1 MTYIFYPQA
10 WALFLTAMMS
20 LIVAVTAWNRRNT
33 TSGLVLIFFMVSI
46 AIWAFFS
53 GIEAVTVDIDRKIFW
68 SKMEYIGFVWASP
81 LCFLFVLSF
90 TNHWKW
96 ITKPGLIA
104 IATVSAITL
113 VLAWTNDSHGLVWSS
128 FVKGDPR
135 LNILIYNHGSWFYLY
150 TFIQFCLF
158 CMSFGLLLRD
168 FKSQKPPYRQQ
179 TLTILVA
186 LLIPAIA
193 GILYSFNIAII
204 PGIDWMPI
212 CSLVTG
218 VLFAWS
224 IYYYRLLD
232 LVPIARDIL
241 VEQML
246 DGMIVL
252 DNQQRII
259 DINPSARRMVKGGDV
274 IKIGDPLAS
283 LLPELCPTAEDLKK
297 RSNTQI
303 LSLQRSTEVNRFV
316 DVRMTLISGN
326 KPGANCSLLILR
338 DITKR
343 KNIEDSLNKAN
354 QELEKRI
361 SEIQILQNQ
370 LKEESIRDP
379 LTRLYNRRYMEDA
392 LQREFAHATRD
403 GYPVSIIM
411 ADIDHFKKVNDTYGH
426 AAGDEVLEQLSHIF
440 MANFRVEDI
449 VCRYGGEEFLIVMP
463 ETTSETAFM
472 RIDGLR
478 QQLESCDLKLT
489 GGALRITLS
498 AGIAVYPAEG
508 STIDEVVQ
516 KADQAMYRAKKE
528 GRNRVIAGGYHA

>member
-1 MTYIFYPQA
+1 MTYIIYPQA

-33 TSGLVLIFFMVSI
+33 TSGRVLILFMVSI

-53 GIEAVTVDIDRKIFW
+53 GIEAGTIDVDRKIFW
-68 SKMEYIGFVWASP
+68 SKMEYLGFVWASP

-96 ITKPGLIA
+96 ITKPGIIA
-104 IATVSAITL
+104 IAAISVITL
-113 VLAWTNDSHGLVWSS
+113 VLAWTNETHGLVWSS
-128 FVKGDPR
+128 FVKGDPS

-158 CMSFGLLLRD
+158 CLAIGILFRD
-168 FKSQKPPYRQQ
+168 LKAQKAPYRQQ
-179 TLTILVA
+179 TLTIIIAV
-186 LLIPAIA
+186 LIPGVA
-193 GILYSFNIAII
+193 GILYSFGISPI
-204 PGIDWMPI
+204 PGLDWMPI
-212 CSLVTG
+212 SSLVTG
-218 VLFAWS
+218 VFFAWS

-252 DNQQRII
+252 DSQQRII
-259 DINPSARRMVKGGDV
+259 DINPSARSMIKGGDV

-283 LLPELCPTAEDLKK
+283 VLPELCPTAEDLKK

-326 KPGANCSLLILR
+326 KPGVNCSLLILR

-361 SEIQILQNQ
+361 TEIQILQNQ

-426 AAGDEVLEQLSHIF
+426 AAGDEVLEQLSRTF
-440 MANFRVEDI
+440 MANFRMEDI

-463 ETTSETAFM
+463 ETTAETAFL
-472 RIDGLR
+472 RIDNLR
-478 QQLESCDLKLT
+478 QQLESSDLNVT
-489 GGALRITLS
+489 GAALRITLS

-528 GRNRVIAGGYHA
+528 GRNRVIAGGFPA

>member
-1 MTYIFYPQA
+1 MTYTIYPQA
-10 WALFLTAMMS
+10 WALFLTAVTS
-20 LIVAVTAWNRRNT
+20 LVVAVTAWNHRNT
-33 TSGLVLIFFMVSI
+33 TSGKVLFFFMVSI

-53 GIEAVTVDIDRKIFW
+53 GVEAGTVNIRQKIFW

-96 ITKPGLIA
+96 ITRPGIIA
-104 IATVSAITL
+104 ITAISTITL
-113 VLAWTNDSHGLVWSS
+113 FLAWTNDSHGLIWSS

-158 CMSFGLLLRD
+158 CLSVGILFRD
-168 FKSQKPPYRQQ
+168 FKTQKAPYRQQ
-179 TLTILVA
+179 TLTIIIAV
-186 LLIPAIA
+186 LIPGVA
-193 GILYSFNIAII
+193 GVLYSFGISPI
-204 PGIDWMPI
+204 PGIDWMPMS
-212 CSLVTG
+212 SLVTG

-252 DNQQRII
+252 DSQQRII
-259 DINPSARRMVKGGDV
+259 DINPSARSMIKGGDV
-274 IKIGDPLAS
+274 IKIGDPLS
-283 LLPELCPTAEDLKK
+283 SVLPELCPTAEDLKK

-361 SEIQILQNQ
+361 TEIQILQNQ

-426 AAGDEVLEQLSHIF
+426 AAGDEVLEQLSRTF
-440 MANFRVEDI
+440 LANFRVEDI

-463 ETTSETAFM
+463 ETTAETAFL
-472 RIDGLR
+472 RIDNLR
-478 QQLESCDLKLT
+478 QHLESTDLKVT
-489 GGALRITLS
+489 GAAMRITLS

-516 KADQAMYRAKKE
+516 KADQAMYQAKKE
-528 GRNRVIAGGYHA
+528 GRNRVIAGGFPA